1 MPARKSSVRR
11 AAFCAVPAPA
21 LLRLV
26 LLALGVLSACAPVA
40 RPAVKIGLVGPF
52 EGRYRDTGYEVI
64 YAVRL
69 AVREANQ
76 RGLGGY
82 GLELLSLDDSGEAD
96 MALTQAK
103 KMATD
108 PQVVGVV
115 GHWLD
120 ETTLAAAP
128 AYAEAGLPL
137 LATTPSPQLHSA
149 AFRLWP
155 SQSNLVALIRPDW
168 KRSARPFE
176 PGWGQTPFWSDG
188 GPRLYLL
195 APAPMPA
202 DTPDPAFAQRYRA
215 LSNGVEPNAYAVLA
229 YDAARLL
236 CDAITRDVAAHGRPT
251 RAGVAAA
258 LRESNRAGL
267 SGTIRFDADQAW
279 AGAAGRVYGFEGGQ
293 VVEP

>member
-1 MPARKSSVRR
+1 MVLCKWRIGTIGL
-11 AAFCAVPAPA
+11 A
-21 LLRLV
+21 LL
-26 LLALGVLSACAPVA
+26 VLSACVPVA
-40 RPAVKIGLVGPF
+40 RPAVKIGLVAPF

-64 YAVRL
+64 YGVRL

-82 GLELLSLDDSGEAD
+82 SLELLSLDDSGDAG
-96 MALTQAK
+96 MAVTQAQ

-128 AYAEAGLPL
+128 EYARSGLPL
-137 LATTPSPQLHSA
+137 LATSPSPQLDPT

-155 SQSNLVALIRPDW
+155 TQASLDAQIQPAWQP
-168 KRSARPFE
+168 SAQPFQA
-176 PGWGQTPFWSDG
+176 GWGETPFWSG
-188 GPRLYLL
+188 GSSRLYLL

-202 DTPDPAFAQRYRA
+202 DTPDASFAVRYRA

-229 YDAARLL
+229 YDAARLF
-236 CDAITRDVAAHGRPT
+236 CDAIARDMAAHGRPT

-258 LRESNRAGL
+258 LRDSRFTGL
-267 SGTIRFDADQAW
+267 SGDFRFDAVQAW
-279 AGAAGRVYGFEGGQ
+279 AGAQGRVYAFEGGQ
-293 VVEP
+293 VVKP

>member
-1 MPARKSSVRR
+1 MRGFRGFVI
-11 AAFCAVPAPA
+11 F
-21 LLRLV
+21 
-26 LLALGVLSACAPVA
+26 LLAFLSACAPAV

-76 RGLGGY
+76 RGLAGY
-82 GLELLSLDDSGEAD
+82 GLELLGLDDSGDPQLAV
-96 MALTQAK
+96 TQAE

-108 PQVVGVV
+108 PEVVGVV

-128 AYAEAGLPL
+128 AYSAAGLPL
-137 LATTPSPQLHSA
+137 LATTASTRLDPS

-155 SQSNLVALIRPDW
+155 SQGALEAQIQPGW
-168 KRSARPFE
+168 KPSGLPFQ

-188 GPRLYLL
+188 GPRLRLL

-202 DTPDPAFAQRYRA
+202 DTPDPGFAQRYRA
-215 LSNGVEPNAYAVLA
+215 ISNGVEPNAYAVLA

-236 CDAITRDVAAHGRPT
+236 CEAIARDVAAHGRPT

-258 LRESNRAGL
+258 LRESDYTGL
-267 SGTIRFDADQAW
+267 SGAFRFDAQKAW
-279 AGAAGRVYGFEGGQ
+279 AGAKGWAYGFETGQ
-293 VVEP
+293 IVK

>member
-1 MPARKSSVRR
+1 MPARKIAL
-11 AAFCAVPAPA
+11 AA
-21 LLRLV
+21 
-26 LLALGVLSACAPVA
+26 LLALCLLSACLPVA
-40 RPAVKIGLVGPF
+40 RPTVKIGLVGPF

-82 GLELLSLDDSGEAD
+82 GLELLGLDDSGDAE
-96 MALTQAK
+96 MAVTQAQ
-103 KMATD
+103 KMGTD

-128 AYAEAGLPL
+128 AYARAGLPL
-137 LATTPSPQLHSA
+137 LATTPSPQLDST

-155 SQSNLVALIRPDW
+155 AQSNLDAQIQPAWNRAAL
-168 KRSARPFE
+168 PFQ

-202 DTPDPAFAQRYRA
+202 DSSDPAFAERYRA
-215 LSNGVEPNAYAVLA
+215 ISNGVEPNAYAVLA

-236 CDAITRDVAAHGRPT
+236 CDAIVRDAAAHGRPT
-251 RAGVAAA
+251 RGGVAVA
-258 LRESNRAGL
+258 LRASSYPGL
-267 SGTIRFDADQAW
+267 SGTFRFDAAQAW
-279 AGAAGRVYGFEGGQ
+279 ADAKTWVYEYAGGQ
-293 VVEP
+293 VVKP

>member
-1 MPARKSSVRR
+1 MLARKIPL
-11 AAFCAVPAPA
+11 AALVAVC
-21 LLRLV
+21 
-26 LLALGVLSACAPVA
+26 LAAACIPVA

-76 RGLGGY
+76 RGLAGY
-82 GLELLSLDDSGEAD
+82 GLELLGLDDSGDAE
-96 MALTQAK
+96 MAVTQAQ

-108 PQVVGVV
+108 PEVVGVV

-128 AYAEAGLPL
+128 AYARAGLPL
-137 LATTPSPQLHSA
+137 LATTASPGLDPT
-149 AFRLWP
+149 AFRIWP
-155 SQSNLVALIRPDW
+155 TQPTLDAQIQPAW
-168 KRSARPFE
+168 KRLELPFQ

-188 GPRLYLL
+188 GSRLYLL

-202 DTPDPAFAQRYRA
+202 DAADAAFAQRYGA
-215 LSNGVEPNAYAVLA
+215 LSNGVVPNAYAVLA

-236 CDAITRDVAAHGRPT
+236 CDAIARDVAAHGRPS
-251 RAGVAAA
+251 RSGVAAA
-258 LRESNRAGL
+258 LRESSYAGL
-267 SGTIRFDADQAW
+267 SGTFRFDSALAW
-279 AGAAGRVYGFEGGQ
+279 AGAKGWVYEYAGGQ
-293 VVEP
+293 AVRP

>member
-1 MPARKSSVRR
+1 MPAPKIAV
-11 AAFCAVPAPA
+11 AA
-21 LLRLV
+21 LV
-26 LLALGVLSACAPVA
+26 VLCLVAACVPVA

-76 RGLGGY
+76 RGLAGY
-82 GLELLSLDDSGEAD
+82 GLELLGLDDSGDAQ
-96 MALTQAK
+96 MAVTQAQ

-128 AYAEAGLPL
+128 AYARAGLPL
-137 LATTPSPQLHSA
+137 LATTASPELDPT

-155 SQSNLVALIRPDW
+155 TQSTLDAQIQPAWKLSAL
-168 KRSARPFE
+168 PFQ
-176 PGWGQTPFWSDG
+176 PGWGKTPFWSDG
-188 GPRLYLL
+188 GLRLYLL

-202 DTPDPAFAQRYRA
+202 DTPDATFAQRYRA
-215 LSNGVEPNAYAVLA
+215 LSNGVVPNAYAVLA

-236 CDAITRDVAAHGRPT
+236 CDAIVRDVAVHGRPS
-251 RAGVAAA
+251 RSGVAVA
-258 LRESNRAGL
+258 LRESSYVGL
-267 SGTIRFDADQAW
+267 SGTFRFDAAQAW
-279 AGAAGRVYGFEGGQ
+279 VGAKGWEYEYADGQ
-293 VVEP
+293 AVRP